1 MFKFAQNYYFMSN
14 INQETWRERAIN
26 RRDENKALKKRIKE
40 IKLSRDQ
47 WKDKYLSI
55 KEEKEFY
62 ENELKKIKKKLN
74 EIVNK

>member
-1 MFKFAQNYYFMSN
+1 MSN
-14 INQETWRERAIN
+14 INPEIWRERAIN
-26 RRDENKALKKRIKE
+26 RRNEVKALKKRIKE
-40 IKLSRDQ
+40 ITQSRDH
-47 WKDKYLSI
+47 WKNKYLSI

>member
-1 MFKFAQNYYFMSN
+1 MGN
-14 INQETWRERAIN
+14 INKEIWRERAIN
-26 RRDENKALKKRIKE
+26 RRDKVKALKKRIKE
-40 IKLSRDQ
+40 IKHSRDQ
-47 WKDKYLSI
+47 WKYKCLSI

>member
-1 MFKFAQNYYFMSN
+1 MGS

-40 IKLSRDQ
+40 IKRSRDQ
-47 WKDKYLSI
+47 WKDKYLFI

>member
-1 MFKFAQNYYFMSN
+1 MIIFAQNYYFMSN
-14 INQETWRERAIN
+14 INQEIWRERAIN
-26 RRDENKALKKRIKE
+26 RRDEVKALKKRIKE
-40 IKLSRDQ
+40 IKRSRDQ

>member
-1 MFKFAQNYYFMSN
+1 MGN

-40 IKLSRDQ
+40 IKRSRDQ
-47 WKDKYLSI
+47 WKDKYLFI

>member
-1 MFKFAQNYYFMSN
+1 MIIFAQNYYFMGS

-40 IKLSRDQ
+40 IKRSRDQ
-47 WKDKYLSI
+47 WKDKYLFI

>member
-1 MFKFAQNYYFMSN
+1 MSN

-26 RRDENKALKKRIKE
+26 RRDEIKALKKRIKE
-40 IKLSRDQ
+40 IKRSRDQ